1 MPALPALREPSM
13 LLEELILTD
22 IGPFS
27 DTQTLRFSTSEK
39 KPVTLIGGQNGM
51 GKTTIINALAL
62 VLYGSQSKRLIQFEN
77 YNQFLRGII
86 HHGKEHAAVTLK
98 FSRQEKGQTRKYEI
112 TRSWSSSGNELF
124 KCFINGERDQ
134 SLTESSNWL
143 KTINRFIPLSV
154 AGLAIFDGEKI
165 EALAN
170 PERSNEILK
179 TTIEGLLG
187 LDLLTRLLQD
197 LKKYERTTVTSS
209 LSESE
214 REGIEKAQIELDKAS
229 DELLITTEQLD
240 TVLISIQETTSEVDE
255 ANEKFE
261 ELGGSLFRNRNL
273 IKEELLRAEGTKTS
287 SLKALEDLASD
298 VAPLLLLPN
307 LLHEIIKI
315 GENSAA
321 LDEAALLHTRFKE
334 RDEQLLTDAAS
345 FFKTDQLS
353 RLEDLLVASRELT
366 NFHTEI
372 PFHVRPDI
380 QIVANGLVAETSD
393 QITADAERH
402 LQLIESSMN
411 TIETAEKKLHATPDE
426 SEINQA
432 LFKVHEAE
440 IKLKNL
446 QEKLIEL
453 ERNLSSAEWK
463 HSRAQAAVEKLLLL
477 KIEEAEVGERA
488 KRIHRET
495 KAAHTKIL
503 QFRNHKASA
512 NAERIAGYIEK
523 AMRTLFRKN
532 ELITSIS
539 LDPED
544 FKMRLKGQNG
554 EELNPKKLSAGERQ
568 LLATAILWGLS
579 QATGKKL
586 PTIIDTPLG
595 RLDSSHRTNLVE
607 QYFPNASRQIVLLST
622 DEEII
627 GDRLEKL
634 NTHVGSC
641 YFLDGSKGTNV
652 TTLTNG
658 YLS

>member
-1 MPALPALREPSM
+1 MPALPAQREPSM

-187 LDLLTRLLQD
+187 LDLLTQLLQD

-214 REGIEKAQIELDKAS
+214 REGIQKAQIELDKAS
-229 DELLITTEQLD
+229 DELLIATEQLD
-240 TVLISIQETTSEVDE
+240 TVLISIQETISEVDE
-255 ANEKFE
+255 CNEKFE

-273 IKEELLRAEGTKTS
+273 IKEEGTKAN

-353 RLEDLLVASRELT
+353 RLEDLLIASRELT

-380 QIVANGLVAETSD
+380 QIVARGLVAETSD
-393 QITADAERH
+393 QITADAEHH

-440 IKLKNL
+440 IKLKNF
-446 QEKLIEL
+446 QDKRYEL

-463 HSRAQAAVEKLLLL
+463 HSRAQAAVEKLLIL
-477 KIEEAEVGERA
+477 KIEEAEVGERGN
-488 KRIHRET
+488 RIH
-495 KAAHTKIL
+495 
-503 QFRNHKASA
+503 
-512 NAERIAGYIEK
+512 
-523 AMRTLFRKN
+523 
-532 ELITSIS
+532 
-539 LDPED
+539 
-544 FKMRLKGQNG
+544 
-554 EELNPKKLSAGERQ
+554 
-568 LLATAILWGLS
+568 
-579 QATGKKL
+579 
-586 PTIIDTPLG
+586 
-595 RLDSSHRTNLVE
+595 
-607 QYFPNASRQIVLLST
+607 
-622 DEEII
+622 
-627 GDRLEKL
+627 
-634 NTHVGSC
+634 
-641 YFLDGSKGTNV
+641 
-652 TTLTNG
+652 
-658 YLS
+658 